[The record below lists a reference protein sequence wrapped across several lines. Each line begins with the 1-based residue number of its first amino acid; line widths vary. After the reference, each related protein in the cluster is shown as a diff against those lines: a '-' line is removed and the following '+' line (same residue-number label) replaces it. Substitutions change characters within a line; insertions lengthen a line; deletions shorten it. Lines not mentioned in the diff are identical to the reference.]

1 MRLISLH
8 IENFGVFSDYTFL
21 FRDGVNNIVHENG
34 WGKSTLAAFIR
45 VMFYGFDNESKRSEL
60 ENERKKFFPWQGGT
74 CGGMIVFNAN
84 GKNYRLERSFNE
96 KKGGTFVIYDGETN
110 LETKDFSENIGEEL
124 FGIDAAS
131 FERTVFIGQQDC
143 STQAT
148 SAINAKIGN
157 IGDNTAD
164 MGQYEEVQTRLKKE
178 ADSLSPLRKT
188 GAIMRLKDDIAAKES
203 LITGKE
209 RLTRHREEIIAQI
222 NRLHELKAENTKR
235 TGALREDMKRLSV
248 LKDRAAKRSEYD
260 RLKKSNDEAE
270 EKYRNLMEDFGG
282 KEPDEAEL
290 RDIMQKAGQLS
301 SYDQIMKDFRLNE
314 NEKRD
319 EERIYDEYPDGFPE
333 DEEIVKLLSLN
344 NESGVKKN
352 ALASKKANLKLMISM
367 NERER
372 ADAGAERK
380 RGFVIGVIFLFAA
393 LFLIIAGTFFVS
405 STKEASLGFFAAGL
419 IAGILG
425 LIRLLRNKKYV
436 PPEDNTYLELEEDIA
451 SDEKFIEKTD
461 EAVSAFLKKLSKE
474 RPADDDLNGL
484 FEKVREDKRKSAEY
498 SKRREKFDEAHK
510 QRDDL
515 IKEINAFLTSCGFD
529 KTTDPTEALE
539 TVNTK
544 ARELKEAKKAL
555 EESQNH
561 LMEFEEANDTEEL
574 EEDIELPGL
583 SMEEL
588 NERLDGLQNE
598 NEGFLD
604 KIKQY
609 EDELDGCDEEL
620 SDIELNEEQLLSMKE
635 RLKELQYRY
644 DIICD
649 TRDYLERAKASFSAK
664 YMEPIK
670 RAFDKYYSVLSCD
683 DTKEYEL
690 DANLNLRLINRGIS
704 RDTAFLSGGFQD
716 LVGLCRRMAM
726 IEAMY
731 KEETPFLIFDDPFVN
746 LDNDRVRAGV
756 NILKRISDNYQIIY
770 FTCHESRE
778 VRS

>member
-1 MRLISLH
+1 
-8 IENFGVFSDYTFL
+8 
-21 FRDGVNNIVHENG
+21 
-34 WGKSTLAAFIR
+34 
-45 VMFYGFDNESKRSEL
+45 
-60 ENERKKFFPWQGGT
+60 
-74 CGGMIVFNAN
+74 
-84 GKNYRLERSFNE
+84 
-96 KKGGTFVIYDGETN
+96 
-110 LETKDFSENIGEEL
+110 
-124 FGIDAAS
+124 
-131 FERTVFIGQQDC
+131 
-143 STQAT
+143 
-148 SAINAKIGN
+148 
-157 IGDNTAD
+157 

-188 GAIMRLKDDIAAKES
+188 GAIMRLKDDIAAKEA
-203 LITGKE
+203 LITGKD
-209 RLTRHREEIIAQI
+209 RLERHREEIIAQI
-222 NRLHELKAENTKR
+222 NRIHELKAENIKR
-235 TGALREDMKRLSV
+235 IGALREDMKKLSV
-248 LKDRAAKRSEYD
+248 LKDRAVKRSEYE
-260 RLKKSNDEAE
+260 RLKKSNGEAE
-270 EKYRNLMEDFGG
+270 ERYQSLMEAFSG
-282 KEPDEAEL
+282 KEPDEDEL

-333 DEEIVKLLSLN
+333 DEEIGKLLSLYS
-344 NESGVKKN
+344 ESNAKKN
-352 ALASKKANLKLMISM
+352 ALATKKANLKLMVSM
-367 NERER
+367 DEREK
-372 ADAGAERK
+372 ADAEAARK
-380 RGFVIGVIFLFAA
+380 RGTVLGILFFAAA
-393 LFLIIAGTFFVS
+393 LFLASAGVLTGPSVKNAAPVFFIS
-405 STKEASLGFFAAGL
+405 ALAALILGAASL
-419 IAGILG
+419 
-425 LIRLLRNKKYV
+425 LRRKKNI
-436 PPEDNTYLELEEDIA
+436 PARDDTYLELKEDIA
-451 SDEKFIEKTD
+451 SDERFIEKTD
-461 EAVSAFLKKLSKE
+461 EAVTAFLKKLSKE
-474 RPADDDLNGL
+474 RPDDDDLNMI
-484 FEKVREDKRKSAEY
+484 FEQVREDKRKSSEY
-498 SKRREKFDEAHK
+498 SRRREKFDEAHK

-515 IKEINAFLTSCGFD
+515 IKEINTFLVSCGFD
-529 KTTDPTEALE
+529 EAADPTEALE
-539 TVNTK
+539 NINSK
-544 ARELKEAKKAL
+544 AKELKDAEKKLKESKDQLEAFLKDNDAKEM
-555 EESQNH
+555 EE
-561 LMEFEEANDTEEL
+561 EK
-574 EEDIELPGL
+574 ELPDR

-588 NERLDGLQNE
+588 NEQLDGLQNE
-598 NEGFLD
+598 NDGFSE

-649 TRDYLERAKASFSAK
+649 TRDYLERAKTAFSAK

-704 RDTAFLSGGFQD
+704 RDTGLLSGGFQD

-746 LDNDRVRAGV
+746 LDNDRVRAGI